1 MEEIELNDY
10 YWLFRKRRL
19 MFGSVEEAMKGYT
32 PPVRIK
38 HGCEYVTYEKGNEDD
53 SESDN

>member
-1 MEEIELNDY
+1 MQEIELNDDD
-10 YWLFRKRRL
+10 WLALKRRL
-19 MFGSVEEAMKGYT
+19 MLGSVEEAMKDYT

-53 SESDN
+53 SHSDN